1 MLRLENIVDPV
12 IVGRAAIRRQVKVSV
27 RLGEVSAADE
37 SFAFEHGRLELQL
50 VRAALFCNRLD
61 ALVVVGLIQSV
72 ALSLSFV
79 CEIHEAVRE
88 IRESAQAGEI
98 AVTKRS
104 VRRTV
109 SQMRIYLRLKLVL
122 LRVCPT
128 KGGASQICRDPLVA
142 APSEYKRNTR
152 SSC

>member
-12 IVGRAAIRRQVKVSV
+12 VIGRAAVRRQVEVSV
-27 RLGEVSAADE
+27 RLGEVSAADK

-50 VRAALFCNRLD
+50 VRAALFCDRLD

-88 IRESAQAGEI
+88 IRKGSQAGKI
-98 AVTKRS
+98 AVTEGL

-109 SQMRIYLRLKLVL
+109 SHMRMYLRVKLVL
-122 LRVCPT
+122 LRVCST
-128 KGGASQICRDPLVA
+128 QVGESQICRDPLVA
-142 APSEYKRNTR
+142 APS
-152 SSC
+152 